1 MDIDRPLDDLIPKR
15 KPKPRSST
23 GRGGGGAGVE
33 RSERRK
39 SRGSDAPYAVS
50 VPSLRSSSSSRLR
63 ILSLHR
69 NY

>member
-23 GRGGGGAGVE
+23 GASRGAGGGGAD

-50 VPSLRSSSSSRLR
+50 VPSSRLQSPHLFLV
-63 ILSLHR
+63 I
-69 NY
+69 YD